1 MMRRKA
7 PAALA
12 AVLLLHLPVLS
23 AAKPSETLDR
33 FHQGLQRN
41 EPDKALDSLAKDAV
55 IYEQGF
61 AETSRD
67 EWARKQLGPAIAFA
81 RDTERRVIR
90 RRGGEDD
97 RSAWVISRTLTFV
110 DVSTRKVMLEGAETA
125 ILRREGKQWK
135 IVHLHWSAHEASP
148 EETAQALGGDS
159 APVSGNAAKSAEKK
173 PRR

>member
-1 MMRRKA
+1 MMSRWA

-12 AVLLLHLPVLS
+12 AVLLMHVPLLS

-33 FHQGLQRN
+33 FHRALRGN
-41 EPDKALDSLAKDAV
+41 EPDKVLDALSKDAV

-81 RDTERRVIR
+81 RDTDRRVIR
-90 RRGGEDD
+90 RRAGEDD
-97 RSAWVISRTLTFV
+97 RAAWVISRTQTFV
-110 DVSTRKVMLEGAETA
+110 DVSDRKVMLEGAETA

-135 IVHLHWSAHEASP
+135 IVHLHWSAHEAGA
-148 EETAQALGGDS
+148 EETAKAL
-159 APVSGNAAKSAEKK
+159 SGRSGQAAKEAAKK
-173 PRR
+173 ADKSRR